1 MFKDNMQIQPFSGIK
16 LPRLKG
22 TVEIRLH
29 NPTTG
34 KTEIQRG
41 ENMITNAVY
50 DIFAS
55 NLCGALNYKSLLP
68 IYSKMFGGILCFGK
82 DLDIS
87 SQDAADDY
95 YIPDNDATNGNPI
108 TAHAGQTVSADA
120 DDIKRGAPDF
130 NNYNVTDGTVTM
142 AWTWDPSRGNGA
154 IKSLALTHADVGD
167 FGTGSYSQAFANG
180 SPVIDA
186 LLASSGGASYPAKWI
201 GSMSF
206 SDNSDTFIMFVANDG
221 YGYKFFA
228 SGSTITIKRYP
239 MAYKSVGL
247 VATEPY
253 TALDSRLTGTF
264 TKNVSVG
271 TTYYT
276 EGREQPFYFFDKTTS
291 KLWLFYC
298 FGNSSSSN
306 KVQVD
311 MINLSNWNSL
321 STTHSEITVGDNVIN
336 NLCNQYIAHP
346 APYADG
352 YVYLRTKVSGSDNY
366 RRTSGFV
373 QVKLTDFTDKQTI
386 SVVTSPYGGVLLPD
400 RANRITVGRNF
411 VINNGVVY
419 PAMGNYTEFSGPG
432 WDRVSNFATMDS
444 GVGLATITGKSA
456 TGNPFCTSISKFY
469 LGTKYNLSSQVTKT
483 PSQSMVIT
491 YTLTEVEPE

>member
-1 MFKDNMQIQPFSGIK
+1 MIKDTTQLQGFGNIK
-16 LPRLKG
+16 LPKIKG

-41 ENMITNAVY
+41 ENMITDAVY

-55 NLCGALNYKSLLP
+55 NLCGSMNYKPLLP

-87 SQDAADDY
+87 SEDAAKDY
-95 YIPDNDATNGNPI
+95 YIPDNSDDGNSI

-120 DDIKRGAPDF
+120 DDLKRGAPDF

-142 AWTWDPSRGNGA
+142 AWTWAPSKGNGA

-180 SPVIDA
+180 SPVLDA
-186 LLASSGGASYPAKWI
+186 LLCASGGPGYPAKWI
-201 GSMSF
+201 ENTTF
-206 SDNSDTFIMFVANDG
+206 DDNASTLLHFVANDG
-221 YGYKFFA
+221 YGYKFYA
-228 SGSTITIKRYP
+228 SGSTISIKRFP
-239 MAYKSVGL
+239 LAYKTVGL

-253 TALDSRLTGTF
+253 TSLDSRLTGTF

-276 EGREQPFYFFDKTTS
+276 VGREQPFYYFDKTTS

-298 FGNSSSSN
+298 VGASSSSN

-311 MINLSNWNSL
+311 VIDLSNWNSL
-321 STTHSEITVGDNVIN
+321 STTHSEFAVGDGVIY
-336 NLCNQYIAHP
+336 NLCNQQIAQP
-346 APYADG
+346 VPYADG
-352 YVYLRTKVSGSDNY
+352 YVYLRTTVYGSDSY
-366 RRTSGFV
+366 RRTNGFV
-373 QVKLTDFTDKQTI
+373 QVKLTDFTDKQTL
-386 SVVTSPYGGVLLPD
+386 SVITTPYGGVMLPD
-400 RANRITVGRNF
+400 RAHRITVGRNF
-411 VINNGVVY
+411 VINNGVMY
-419 PAMGNYTEFSGPG
+419 PAMGNYTECSGPD
-432 WDRVSNFATMDS
+432 WDRVRQFATMDS
-444 GVGLATITGKSA
+444 GVGLATITGKVA
-456 TGNPFCTSISKFY
+456 PGNPFCTTISKFY